1 MTSKNSATLS
11 LPKSRTVRGYEIRK
25 MPIGAFLEA
34 CSLLEELPGTAMR
47 LLFPEKKE
55 GDILA
60 ELAGLDK
67 DKLQELFLRAL
78 AVLPG
83 EMVRLFARLSGVEE
97 QALLEDARIGL
108 DGLGEMAEAWLEVNG
123 IENFIKTM
131 GALGKRRGLS
141 WAERTLVPGADR
153 RGTEHRH
160 QQAGA
165 AERLLH
171 G

>member
-1 MTSKNSATLS
+1 MASKNSATLS

-34 CSLLEELPGTAMR
+34 CGLLEELPGTALR

-83 EMVRLFARLSGVEE
+83 EMVRLF
-97 QALLEDARIGL
+97 
-108 DGLGEMAEAWLEVNG
+108 GLGEMAEAWLEVNG

-131 GALGKRRGLS
+131 GALGKRAQALMGGASTGSRG
-141 WAERTLVPGADR
+141 
-153 RGTEHRH
+153 
-160 QQAGA
+160 
-165 AERLLH
+165 
-171 G
+171 

>member
-11 LPKSRTVRGYEIRK
+11 LPKSRMVRGYEIRK

-34 CSLLEELPGTAMR
+34 CGVLEELPQTALR

-83 EMVRLFARLSGVEE
+83 EMVRLFAKLSGVEE

-131 GALGKRRGLS
+131 GALGKR
-141 WAERTLVPGADR
+141 A
-153 RGTEHRH
+153 
-160 QQAGA
+160 QALMG
-165 AERLLH
+165 
-171 G
+171 GVNTGSKG

>member
-11 LPKSRTVRGYEIRK
+11 LPKSRMVRGYEIRK

-34 CSLLEELPGTAMR
+34 CSLLEELPGTALR

-131 GALGKRRGLS
+131 GALGKRAQALMGGASTGSRG
-141 WAERTLVPGADR
+141 
-153 RGTEHRH
+153 
-160 QQAGA
+160 
-165 AERLLH
+165 
-171 G
+171 

>member
-11 LPKSRTVRGYEIRK
+11 LPKSRMVRGYEIRK

-34 CSLLEELPGTAMR
+34 CSLLEELPGTALR

-83 EMVRLFARLSGVEE
+83 EMVRLFAKLSGVEE

-131 GALGKRRGLS
+131 GALGKRARALMGGASTGSRG
-141 WAERTLVPGADR
+141 
-153 RGTEHRH
+153 
-160 QQAGA
+160 
-165 AERLLH
+165 
-171 G
+171 

>member
-1 MTSKNSATLS
+1 MKKGDEPYMTSKNSAALS

-34 CSLLEELPGTAMR
+34 CSLLEELPGTALR

-108 DGLGEMAEAWLEVNG
+108 DGLAEMAEAWLEVNG

-131 GALGKRRGLS
+131 GALGKRARALMGGASTGSRG
-141 WAERTLVPGADR
+141 
-153 RGTEHRH
+153 
-160 QQAGA
+160 
-165 AERLLH
+165 
-171 G
+171 

>member
-1 MTSKNSATLS
+1 
-11 LPKSRTVRGYEIRK
+11 

-34 CSLLEELPGTAMR
+34 CSLLEEVPGTALR
-47 LLFPEKKE
+47 LLFPGKQE

-131 GALGKRRGLS
+131 GALGKRAQALMGGASTGSRG
-141 WAERTLVPGADR
+141 
-153 RGTEHRH
+153 
-160 QQAGA
+160 
-165 AERLLH
+165 
-171 G
+171 

>member
-11 LPKSRTVRGYEIRK
+11 LPKSRMVRGYEIRK

-34 CSLLEELPGTAMR
+34 CGVLEELPQTALR

-131 GALGKRRGLS
+131 GALGKRARALMGGASTGSRG
-141 WAERTLVPGADR
+141 
-153 RGTEHRH
+153 
-160 QQAGA
+160 
-165 AERLLH
+165 
-171 G
+171 

>member
-1 MTSKNSATLS
+1 MASKNSAALS

-34 CSLLEELPGTAMR
+34 CSLLEELPGTALR

-131 GALGKRRGLS
+131 GALGKRHRLS
-141 WAERTLVPGADR
+141 WAERALAPGTDR
-153 RGTEHRH
+153 RSAEHRH

>member
-1 MTSKNSATLS
+1 
-11 LPKSRTVRGYEIRK
+11 

-34 CSLLEELPGTAMR
+34 CSLLEELPGTALR

-55 GDILA
+55 GDILT

-131 GALGKRRGLS
+131 GALGKRARALMGGASTGSRG
-141 WAERTLVPGADR
+141 
-153 RGTEHRH
+153 
-160 QQAGA
+160 
-165 AERLLH
+165 
-171 G
+171 

>member
-1 MTSKNSATLS
+1 
-11 LPKSRTVRGYEIRK
+11 

-34 CSLLEELPGTAMR
+34 CGVLEELPQTALR
-47 LLFPEKKE
+47 LLFPGKQE

-83 EMVRLFARLSGVEE
+83 EMVRLFAKLSGVDE

-123 IENFIKTM
+123 IENFIRTM
-131 GALGKRRGLS
+131 GALGKRAQALMG
-141 WAERTLVPGADR
+141 GASTGSRD
-153 RGTEHRH
+153 
-160 QQAGA
+160 
-165 AERLLH
+165 
-171 G
+171 

>member
-1 MTSKNSATLS
+1 MASKNSATLS
-11 LPKSRTVRGYEIRK
+11 LPKSQTVRGYEIRK

-34 CSLLEELPGTAMR
+34 CSLLEELPGTVLR
-47 LLFPEKKE
+47 LLFPGKKE

-131 GALGKRRGLS
+131 GALGKRARALMGGASTGSRG
-141 WAERTLVPGADR
+141 
-153 RGTEHRH
+153 
-160 QQAGA
+160 
-165 AERLLH
+165 
-171 G
+171 

>member
-1 MTSKNSATLS
+1 MTSKNSAALS

-34 CSLLEELPGTAMR
+34 CSLLEDAPKTALR
-47 LLFPEKKE
+47 LLFPGKQE
-55 GDILA
+55 GDILT
-60 ELAGLDK
+60 ELAGLTRE
-67 DKLQELFLRAL
+67 KLQELFLRAL

-83 EMVRLFARLSGVEE
+83 EMVRLFAKLSGVEE

-131 GALGKRRGLS
+131 GALGKRARALMGGANTGSRG
-141 WAERTLVPGADR
+141 
-153 RGTEHRH
+153 
-160 QQAGA
+160 
-165 AERLLH
+165 
-171 G
+171 